1 MAAKETDSKGGVTRG
16 KQFAREVKAEMK
28 KVTWPSKKEM
38 VSYTGV
44 VFVAV
49 VLISALIWFYDLVLS
64 GVMNMILS

>member
-1 MAAKETDSKGGVTRG
+1 MAAKETDSKGGVARG

-28 KVTWPSKKEM
+28 KVTWPSKKEL

-49 VLISALIWFYDLVLS
+49 VLISALIWFYDLILS

>member
-1 MAAKETDSKGGVTRG
+1 
-16 KQFAREVKAEMK
+16 MK

>member
-1 MAAKETDSKGGVTRG
+1 MAAQETASKGGAARG

-28 KVTWPSKKEM
+28 KVTWPSKKEL

-49 VLISALIWFYDLVLS
+49 VLISALIWLFD
-64 GVMNMILS
+64 MILSGALKMILS

>member
-38 VSYTGV
+38 VSYKGV
-44 VFVAV
+44 VFVSV
-49 VLISALIWFYDLVLS
+49 VLISALIWIYDTILSSVLK
-64 GVMNMILS
+64 MILS

>member
-1 MAAKETDSKGGVTRG
+1 MAAKETDPKGGAARG